1 MTRTTTSD
9 TGRARNEEVR
19 VREVLDGIVRAWAG
33 KDADA
38 FADAYT
44 KNARMILSDNRFL
57 RGREVI
63 RSAVTERFAAADRGT
78 TMVQDVVDLRFL
90 QPGVAVV
97 ITEGGDL
104 SPDDAEAAGPRSVRA
119 TWVFANGLDGWRIA
133 AYQNTP
139 MSHGTRPGG

>member
-1 MTRTTTSD
+1 MTSTTTPD

-63 RSAVTERFAAADRGT
+63 RNAVTEQFAAADRGT
-78 TMVQDVVDLRFL
+78 TLVQDVVDLRFL
-90 QPGVAVV
+90 QPGVALV

-104 SPDDAEAAGPRSVRA
+104 SPDDAESATGSVRA
-119 TWVFANGLDGWRIA
+119 TWVLANGLDGWRIA

-139 MSHGTRPGG
+139 IPDETRPGG

>member
-1 MTRTTTSD
+1 MTSTTTPE

-63 RSAVTERFAAADRGT
+63 RDAVTEQFATAQRGT
-78 TMVQDVVDLRFL
+78 TLVQDVVDLRFL
-90 QPGVAVV
+90 QPGVALV

-104 SPDDAEAAGPRSVRA
+104 SPDDAESAAGSVRA
-119 TWVFANGLDGWRIA
+119 TWVLANGLDGWRIA

-139 MSHGTRPGG
+139 IPDETRPGG